1 MTQIRITNISGGT
14 YPISVY
20 ISDSLGNNEVLL
32 GTINPGPVP
41 PVVTYNST
49 VPPIFSTAP
58 QILLKLVDSN
68 NCQIFKLLDCT
79 FGCAFEITVEF
90 VDCILNLNLQEPS

>member
-1 MTQIRITNISGGT
+1 MNQIRINNISGGT

-20 ISDSLGNNEVLL
+20 IADSLGNNETFL
-32 GTINPGPVP
+32 GVINPGPVP

-49 VPPIFSTAP
+49 IPSIFYTAP
-58 QILLKLVDSN
+58 QILLKLIDSN

-79 FGCAFEITVEF
+79 FGCAFQITVEF
-90 VDCILNLNLQEPS
+90 VDCTLSINLQEPS